1 MYNVLLAYM
10 ISMCFLEAYKDPSIQ
25 VGAFLKPLNGNYRVG
40 SSEYFIIEACEYC
53 ESYLNFKQKSY
64 SNSGDE
70 YLHYYIDESY
80 AFKCPCCGKENL
92 INKND
97 IPERMRK
104 LLKTTESSKKR
115 LSDYKKTLS
124 KK

>member
-1 MYNVLLAYM
+1 MKV
-10 ISMCFLEAYKDPSIQ
+10 IKDPIKITWTIQ
-25 VGAFLKPLNGNYRVG
+25 QECLDNYSELGCGAVLEVSL
-40 SSEYFIIEACEYC
+40 EDI
-53 ESYLNFKQKSY
+53 YLNFKQKSY